1 MINVVVLLALLLVTS
16 CSPKPEPILDQA
28 TVVAKNASLRQR
40 SSSTSRTLRTLD
52 PGDRVEVLERQNN
65 WYRVRYGPDVQG
77 WMEESTVVTNATRER
92 IRTLVAAS
100 QDQLAQNTG
109 VLREEANFRIEPG
122 RTSSIIRRLDSG
134 AKVEVLDRV
143 TTPRPGSD
151 SSSDVW
157 LKVRPSPKEVGW
169 VIGNLVEFDIP
180 ADVAP
185 YSESYTYS
193 AVKTL
198 NQVQDPLAGPVN
210 WYVVGERKPG
220 LDPHLDFQGIRVFT
234 WNQKKHRYETAFR
247 LKGLRG
253 IYPLEA
259 GQEAG
264 KPTFR
269 VYQLLPDG
277 SGKSAREFVM
287 NGVIVREKKDS

>member
-92 IRTLVAAS
+92 IRTLVSAS

-134 AKVEVLDRV
+134 TKVEVLDRV
-143 TTPRPGSD
+143 TTPRPGSE

-193 AVKTL
+193 AVKTI

-210 WYVVGERKPG
+210 WYLVGERKPG

>member
-92 IRTLVAAS
+92 IRTLVSAS

-134 AKVEVLDRV
+134 TKVEVLDRV

-210 WYVVGERKPG
+210 WYVVGERRPG
-220 LDPHLDFQGIRVFT
+220 LDPHLDFEGIRVFT

>member
-134 AKVEVLDRV
+134 TKVEVLDRV

>member
-92 IRTLVAAS
+92 IRTLVSAS

-122 RTSSIIRRLDSG
+122 RTSSIIRKLDSG

-193 AVKTL
+193 AVKTI

-210 WYVVGERKPG
+210 WYLVGERKPG

>member
-1 MINVVVLLALLLVTS
+1 
-16 CSPKPEPILDQA
+16 
-28 TVVAKNASLRQR
+28 
-40 SSSTSRTLRTLD
+40 
-52 PGDRVEVLERQNN
+52 
-65 WYRVRYGPDVQG
+65 
-77 WMEESTVVTNATRER
+77 
-92 IRTLVAAS
+92 
-100 QDQLAQNTG
+100 

-122 RTSSIIRRLDSG
+122 RTSSIIRKLDSG

-193 AVKTL
+193 AVKTI

-210 WYVVGERKPG
+210 WYLVGERKPG

>member
-193 AVKTL
+193 AVKTI

-210 WYVVGERKPG
+210 WYLVGERKPG

>member
-1 MINVVVLLALLLVTS
+1 M
-16 CSPKPEPILDQA
+16 
-28 TVVAKNASLRQR
+28 
-40 SSSTSRTLRTLD
+40 
-52 PGDRVEVLERQNN
+52 
-65 WYRVRYGPDVQG
+65 
-77 WMEESTVVTNATRER
+77 
-92 IRTLVAAS
+92 
-100 QDQLAQNTG
+100 
-109 VLREEANFRIEPG
+109 
-122 RTSSIIRRLDSG
+122 
-134 AKVEVLDRV
+134 
-143 TTPRPGSD
+143 
-151 SSSDVW
+151 
-157 LKVRPSPKEVGW
+157 
-169 VIGNLVEFDIP
+169 IGNLVEFDIP

-210 WYVVGERKPG
+210 WYVVGERRPG
-220 LDPHLDFQGIRVFT
+220 LDPHLDFEGIRVFT

>member
-92 IRTLVAAS
+92 IRTLVSAS

-169 VIGNLVEFDIP
+169 VIGNLVEFDMP

-193 AVKTL
+193 AVKTI

-210 WYVVGERKPG
+210 WYVVGERRPG
-220 LDPHLDFQGIRVFT
+220 LDPHLDFEGIRVFT

>member
-40 SSSTSRTLRTLD
+40 SSSTSRTLRTLG

-92 IRTLVAAS
+92 IRTLVSAS
-100 QDQLAQNTG
+100 RDQLAQNTG

-134 AKVEVLDRV
+134 TKVEVLDRV

-210 WYVVGERKPG
+210 WYVVGERRPG
-220 LDPHLDFQGIRVFT
+220 LDPHLDFEGIRVFT

-287 NGVIVREKKDS
+287 NGVIVRVKKDS

>member
-134 AKVEVLDRV
+134 TKVEVLDRV

-193 AVKTL
+193 AVKTI

-210 WYVVGERKPG
+210 WYLVGERRPG
-220 LDPHLDFQGIRVFT
+220 HDPHLDFEGIRVFT

>member
-92 IRTLVAAS
+92 IRTLVSAS

>member
-92 IRTLVAAS
+92 IRTLVSAS

-134 AKVEVLDRV
+134 SKVEVLDRV

-193 AVKTL
+193 AVKTI

-210 WYVVGERKPG
+210 WYLVGERKPG

>member
-92 IRTLVAAS
+92 IRTLVSAS
-100 QDQLAQNTG
+100 RDQLAQNTG

-134 AKVEVLDRV
+134 TKVEVLDRV

-193 AVKTL
+193 AVKTI

-220 LDPHLDFQGIRVFT
+220 LDPHLDFEGIRVFT

>member
-92 IRTLVAAS
+92 IRTLVSAS

-169 VIGNLVEFDIP
+169 VIGNLVEFDMP

-193 AVKTL
+193 AVKTI

-210 WYVVGERKPG
+210 WYVVGERRPG

>member
-92 IRTLVAAS
+92 IRTLVSAS

-122 RTSSIIRRLDSG
+122 RTSSIIRKLDSG

-210 WYVVGERKPG
+210 WYVVGERRPG

>member
-1 MINVVVLLALLLVTS
+1 MNKVVVLLALLVATS
-16 CSPKPEPILDQA
+16 CAPKPEPTLDQA

-52 PGDRVEVLERQNN
+52 PGARVEVLERQNN
-65 WYRVRYGPDVQG
+65 WYRVRYGTDVQG
-77 WMEESTVVTNATRER
+77 WMEESTVVTNATKER
-92 IRTLVAAS
+92 IRSLVAAS
-100 QDQLAQNTG
+100 KNEPSQNTG

-122 RTSSIIRRLDSG
+122 RTSSIIRKLEPG
-134 AKVEVLDRV
+134 TKVEVLERA

-157 LKVRPSPKEVGW
+157 LKVRPSPTEVGW
-169 VIGNLVEFDIP
+169 VIANLLDFDIP
-180 ADVAP
+180 AEVAP

-193 AVKTL
+193 AVKAV
-198 NQVQDPLAGPVN
+198 NQVQDPLAGPMN
-210 WYVVGERKPG
+210 WYVVGERRSG
-220 LDPHLDFQGIRVFT
+220 LDPHLDFEGIRVFT

-247 LKGLRG
+247 LNKLRG
-253 IYPLEA
+253 IYPLEVS
-259 GQEAG
+259 QDAG

-277 SGKSAREFVM
+277 SGKTARDFVM

>member
-92 IRTLVAAS
+92 IRTLVSAS

-210 WYVVGERKPG
+210 WYVVGERRPG

>member
-92 IRTLVAAS
+92 IRTLVSAS
-100 QDQLAQNTG
+100 RDQLAQNTG

-134 AKVEVLDRV
+134 TKVEVLDRV

-210 WYVVGERKPG
+210 WYVVGERRPG
-220 LDPHLDFQGIRVFT
+220 LDPHLDFEGIRVFT

-247 LKGLRG
+247 LKRLRG

>member
-92 IRTLVAAS
+92 IRTLVSAS

-122 RTSSIIRRLDSG
+122 RTSSIIRKLDSG

-210 WYVVGERKPG
+210 WYLVGERKPG

>member
-92 IRTLVAAS
+92 IRTLVSAS

-287 NGVIVREKKDS
+287 NGVIGREKKDS

>member
-92 IRTLVAAS
+92 IRTLVSAS

-210 WYVVGERKPG
+210 WYVVGERRPG

-287 NGVIVREKKDS
+287 NGVIVREKKDP

>member
-92 IRTLVAAS
+92 IRTLVSAS

-134 AKVEVLDRV
+134 SKVEVLDRV

-210 WYVVGERKPG
+210 WYLVGERKPG

>member
-92 IRTLVAAS
+92 IRTLVSAS
-100 QDQLAQNTG
+100 RDQLAQNTG

-210 WYVVGERKPG
+210 WYLVGERKPG